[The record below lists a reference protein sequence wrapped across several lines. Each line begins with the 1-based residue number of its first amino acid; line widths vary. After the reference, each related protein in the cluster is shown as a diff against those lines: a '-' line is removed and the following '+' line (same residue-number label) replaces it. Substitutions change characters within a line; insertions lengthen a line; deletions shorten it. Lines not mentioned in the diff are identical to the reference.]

1 MKLSSRTRY
10 AVQALTYLVR
20 HYGQQEW
27 VQIAEIAGAE
37 KIPKKFLE
45 HVLLDL
51 RKADIVESKKGQ
63 HGGYRLSRPPKDI
76 TLGEALRAVEGRLTP
91 LPSWV
96 YAGARRVEAHGLAGV
111 LLRVRDAVR
120 EILDNTSLEV
130 LAEAPSKRRTV
141 GNLTYFI

>member
-1 MKLSSRTRY
+1 MKLSNRTQY

-20 HYGQQEW
+20 HYERQEW
-27 VQIAEIAGAE
+27 AQIAEIAAAE

-45 HVLLDL
+45 HILLDL
-51 RKADIVESKKGQ
+51 RKADIVESKQGQ
-63 HGGYRLSRPPKDI
+63 RGGYRLSRPPKDI

-96 YAGARRVEAHGLAGV
+96 HSKRAGTAPGLAGV

-130 LAEAPSKRRTV
+130 LMEAPSDRRTV

>member
-1 MKLSSRTRY
+1 MKLSSRTQY

-27 VQIAEIAGAE
+27 AQIAEIAEAE

-96 YAGARRVEAHGLAGV
+96 RLERAGTATGLAGV

-130 LAEAPSKRRTV
+130 LTETPSDQKTV

>member
-27 VQIAEIAGAE
+27 VQIAEMAEAE

-63 HGGYRLSRPPKDI
+63 RGGYRLARPPQDI

-91 LPSWV
+91 LPSWI
-96 YAGARRVEAHGLAGV
+96 YADAGQAESGGLARV

-130 LAEAPSKRRTV
+130 LIEAPPDQRTV

>member
-1 MKLSSRTRY
+1 MKLSSRTQY

-27 VQIAEIAGAE
+27 AQIAEIAEAE

-45 HVLLDL
+45 HILLDL

-76 TLGEALRAVEGRLTP
+76 TLGETLRAVEGRLTP

-96 YAGARRVEAHGLAGV
+96 YADETGTDRRGLAGV
-111 LLRVRDAVR
+111 LVRVRDAVR

-130 LAEAPSKRRTV
+130 LIEAPSDQKTV

>member
-1 MKLSSRTRY
+1 MKLSHRTRY

-27 VQIAEIAGAE
+27 VQIAEIAEAE

-63 HGGYRLSRPPKDI
+63 RGGYRLSRPPKDI
-76 TLGEALRAVEGRLTP
+76 TLGETLRAMEGRLTP

-96 YAGARRVEAHGLAGV
+96 RLESARTATGLAGV
-111 LLRVRDAVR
+111 LLRVGNAVR

-130 LAEAPSKRRTV
+130 LIEAPSDQRTV